1 MKKLMFV
8 AAVAAGMVA
17 FGDAIE
23 SQNIVGYQNKAVT
36 EGNYNFMVATF
47 DKVNPLA
54 TYTLADIS
62 VNDDFVV
69 STLSFL
75 NPANAATKSFVIDG
89 YTADQFFY
97 YFESDLVGTAFE
109 GQPGWYFVD
118 EDEGNMHSANSI
130 AVPFG
135 SSFYIEGAENAAVVF
150 SGTVANT
157 DTPIDVVEGA
167 YNFMGNCSPANLTLA
182 DIGVSDDFVVSTLSF
197 LNPAN
202 AATKS
207 FVIDGYTADQFF
219 YYFESDLVGT
229 AFEGQPGWYFVDEDE
244 GNLHSANSIPVNAG
258 DMFYVEGAE
267 DAQVIVPSAL

>member
-62 VNDDFVV
+62 VN
-69 STLSFL
+69 
-75 NPANAATKSFVIDG
+75 
-89 YTADQFFY
+89 
-97 YFESDLVGTAFE
+97 E
-109 GQPGWYFVD
+109 
-118 EDEGNMHSANSI
+118 
-130 AVPFG
+130 
-135 SSFYIEGAENAAVVF
+135 
-150 SGTVANT
+150 
-157 DTPIDVVEGA
+157 
-167 YNFMGNCSPANLTLA
+167 
-182 DIGVSDDFVVSTLSF
+182 DFVVSTLSF

-244 GNLHSANSIPVNAG
+244 GNLHSANNIQVNAG
-258 DMFYVEGAE
+258 DMFYIEGAE